1 MEPFPRAQHCWS
13 LSGTRLM
20 DGGSGAPREA
30 HAEDCL
36 SAKSA
41 TVADV
46 REFHRRA
53 EGGLSVGERRRH
65 RQAEETVPSC
75 ERSELSHIRTLFC
88 RAAFF
93 LLAVFLDTLAHLLY
107 NRY

>member
-1 MEPFPRAQHCWS
+1 
-13 LSGTRLM
+13 M
-20 DGGSGAPREA
+20 DGGSGAPRKA

-53 EGGLSVGERRRH
+53 EGGLRRARDGGTSK
-65 RQAEETVPSC
+65 RRKTVKHTTSDY
-75 ERSELSHIRTLFC
+75 LFLGFSSATV
-88 RAAFF
+88 RKS
-93 LLAVFLDTLAHLLY
+93 
-107 NRY
+107 